1 MAAQLAGMEF
11 FGVRIV
17 GLNEETLRKALLSLV
32 VLAVVL
38 GVRALL
44 TVVVGFGTGVSR
56 RTIWVRKSIR
66 LVFGAIGALLLLS
79 IWFDNPTRFA
89 TFLGLLAGGL
99 VFASQNAVLSVA
111 GYFVIVFG
119 KTFDIG
125 DRIQIGDVRGD
136 VLDIGLLKTTVME
149 IGVPGPLQP
158 VAPHWVVSRQYTG
171 RVVTITNAEVFKQP
185 TYNYT
190 RNFNFLWE
198 EMSLPL
204 RYGTDFRRAEAIL
217 LAAVREAT
225 AGIIEEGHRQLAAMR
240 ERYLI
245 HSSDLEPHAY
255 LRLTDNWMEMRVRF
269 LVKNFGARDVKDT
282 VSRRV
287 LERFQAEGIELAST
301 TVEVVRVPRVEVREV
316 PTDDRSH
323 PDPDEQPAQPH

>member
-1 MAAQLAGMEF
+1 MEF
-11 FGVRIV
+11 FGVRIL
-17 GLNEETLRKALLSLV
+17 GLNPETLRKVVLSLA

-44 TVVVGFGTGVSR
+44 GVVVGLGTGVSR
-56 RTIWVRKSIR
+56 RSIWARKYIR
-66 LVFGAIGALLLLS
+66 LAFGGIGALLLLS
-79 IWFDNPTRFA
+79 IWFDNPSRFA

-99 VFASQNAVLSVA
+99 AFASQNAVLSIA

-119 KTFDIG
+119 KTFDLG

-149 IGVPGPLQP
+149 MGVPSLLHPEP
-158 VAPHWVVSRQYTG
+158 HHWVSARQYTG

-198 EMSLPL
+198 ELRLPL
-204 RYGTDFRRAEAIL
+204 RYETDLQRAEAIV

-225 AGIIEEGHRQLAAMR
+225 AGIIEEGHRELANLR
-240 ERYLI
+240 ERFLI
-245 HSSDLEPHAY
+245 HAGELEPRAY
-255 LRLTDNWMEMRVRF
+255 LRLTDNWVEMSVRF
-269 LVKNFGARDVKDT
+269 LVKTYGVREVKD
-282 VSRRV
+282 VISRRV
-287 LERFQAEGIELAST
+287 MERFREEGIELAST
-301 TVEVVRVPRVEVREV
+301 TVELVRVPRLEVR
-316 PTDDRSH
+316 TT
-323 PDPDEQPAQPH
+323 EQTPSEEEPRPAHH

>member
-1 MAAQLAGMEF
+1 MEF
-11 FGVRIV
+11 FGVRIL
-17 GLNEETLRKALLSLV
+17 GFNPETLRKVVLSLA

-44 TVVVGFGTGVSR
+44 GVVAGLGTGVSR
-56 RTIWVRKSIR
+56 RSIWVRKYIR
-66 LVFGAIGALLLLS
+66 LAFGGLGTLLLLS
-79 IWFDNPTRFA
+79 IWFDNPSRLA

-99 VFASQNAVLSVA
+99 AFASQNAVLSVA

-119 KTFDIG
+119 KTFDLG

-149 IGVPGPLQP
+149 MGVPPLLRP
-158 VAPHWVVSRQYTG
+158 DPHHWVSARQYTG

-198 EMSLPL
+198 ELRLPL
-204 RYGTDFRRAEAIL
+204 RYDTDLRQAEAIV

-225 AGIIEEGHRQLAAMR
+225 AGIIEEGHRELANMR

-245 HSSDLEPHAY
+245 HAGELEPRAY
-255 LRLTDNWMEMRVRF
+255 LRLTDNWVELSVRF
-269 LVKNFGARDVKDT
+269 LVNTYGVREVKDRI
-282 VSRRV
+282 SRHI
-287 LERFQAEGIELAST
+287 LERFREVGLELASS
-301 TVEVVRVPRVEVREV
+301 TVELARLPRIELRTSGPSTAAEDARPV
-316 PTDDRSH
+316 DH
-323 PDPDEQPAQPH
+323 

>member
-1 MAAQLAGMEF
+1 MEF
-11 FGVRIV
+11 FGVRIL
-17 GLNEETLRKALLSLV
+17 GLNPETLRKVVLSLAVLV
-32 VLAVVL
+32 VVM

-44 TVVVGFGTGVSR
+44 GVVVGLGTGVSR
-56 RTIWVRKSIR
+56 RSIWARKYIR
-66 LVFGAIGALLLLS
+66 LAFGGLGTLLLLS
-79 IWFDNPTRFA
+79 IWFDNPTRLA

-99 VFASQNAVLSVA
+99 AFASQNAVLSVA

-119 KTFDIG
+119 KTFDLG

-149 IGVPGPLQP
+149 MGVPPLLHP
-158 VAPHWVVSRQYTG
+158 DPHHWVGARQYTG

-198 EMSLPL
+198 ELRLPL
-204 RYGTDFRRAEAIL
+204 RYDTDPRKAEAIV

-225 AGIIEEGHRQLAAMR
+225 AGIIEEGHRQLANMR

-245 HSSDLEPHAY
+245 HSGELEPRAY
-255 LRLTDNWMEMRVRF
+255 LRLTDNWVELSVRF
-269 LVKNFGARDVKDT
+269 LVNTYGVREVKD
-282 VSRRV
+282 VIARRI
-287 LERFQAEGIELAST
+287 LERFREEDLELAST
-301 TVEVVRVPRVEVREV
+301 TVELVHPPRTRPHTSTPSTSPRE
-316 PTDDRSH
+316 
-323 PDPDEQPAQPH
+323 DPHVLR

>member
-1 MAAQLAGMEF
+1 MEL
-11 FGVRIV
+11 FGVRIL
-17 GLNEETLRKALLSLV
+17 GFNPETLRKVVLSLV

-44 TVVVGFGTGVSR
+44 AVVIGLGTGVSR
-56 RTIWVRKSIR
+56 RSIWLRKSIR
-66 LVFGAIGALLLLS
+66 LVFGGVGALLLLS
-79 IWFDNPTRFA
+79 IWFDNPNRLA

-99 VFASQNAVLSVA
+99 AFASQNAVLSVA

-119 KTFDIG
+119 KTFDLG

-149 IGVPGPLQP
+149 MG
-158 VAPHWVVSRQYTG
+158 APALLHPEPHHWVAARQYTG
-171 RVVTITNAEVFKQP
+171 RVVTVTNAEVFRQP

-198 EMSLPL
+198 ELRLPL
-204 RYGTDFRRAEAIL
+204 RYDMDISRAESII

-225 AGIIEEGHRQLAAMR
+225 SGIIEEGHRELANMR

-245 HSSDLEPHAY
+245 HAGELEPRAF
-255 LRLTDNWMEMRVRF
+255 LRLTDNWVELSVRF
-269 LVKNFGARDVKDT
+269 LVKTYGVRDVKD
-282 VSRRV
+282 VIARRV
-287 LERFQAEGIELAST
+287 LERFREEGIELASA
-301 TVEVVRVPRVEVREV
+301 TVEVVRVPRLELR
-316 PTDDRSH
+316 TAAG
-323 PDPDEQPAQPH
+323 EQPGWPPGP